1 MLSMFD
7 GLRDVTIAS
16 VTVRMV
22 LAVVC
27 GGIIGIER
35 EYKRRPAGF
44 RTHILICLGAAMTT
58 LTDRK
63 SVV

>member
-27 GGIIGIER
+27 GGIAV
-35 EYKRRPAGF
+35 KTF
-44 RTHILICLGAAMTT
+44 RWE
-58 LTDRK
+58 
-63 SVV
+63 